1 MTLEKQLPLIVPLPF
16 PLLSVSSHSFRCHV
30 LTTFSLLTLIVL
42 QSFIRLLHCASLCLQ
57 LSHTHSLCF
66 LLFHSLSV
74 ALYLSLLL
82 TCSLLECQHEEMP
95 VFLYPSFRKTPI
107 FPKAP
112 YSTTITNNN
121 SDSQKATLVRPL
133 VFTSSEKTN

>member
-16 PLLSVSSHSFRCHV
+16 HLLSVSSHSFRCHV
-30 LTTFSLLTLIVL
+30 LTTFSLLTLIIL

-57 LSHTHSLCF
+57 LSLTHFVSFCFTASPSLYISVCCSLALCWSANMKKCLCF
-66 LLFHSLSV
+66 FILPLGKHLFFPRL
-74 ALYLSLLL
+74 
-82 TCSLLECQHEEMP
+82 P
-95 VFLYPSFRKTPI
+95 TP
-107 FPKAP
+107 
-112 YSTTITNNN
+112 TITNNN

>member
-57 LSHTHSLCF
+57 LSHTHFVSFRFTASPSLYI
-66 LLFHSLSV
+66 SV
-74 ALYLSLLL
+74 C
-82 TCSLLECQHEEMP
+82 CSLALCWSANMKKCL
-95 VFLYPSFRKTPI
+95 FLYPSFRKTPI

-112 YSTTITNNN
+112 HPTTITNNN

-133 VFTSSEKTN
+133 AFTSSEKTN